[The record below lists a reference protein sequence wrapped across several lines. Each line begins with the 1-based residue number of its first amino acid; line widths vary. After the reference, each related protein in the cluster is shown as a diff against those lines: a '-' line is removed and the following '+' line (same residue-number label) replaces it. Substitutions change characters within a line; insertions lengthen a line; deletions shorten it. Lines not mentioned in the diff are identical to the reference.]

1 MGLLLCQGT
10 YKHCVARAFTRYT
23 LLCNPQALGVV
34 WATYS
39 GGSLLAQEELRHK
52 KPLLLY
58 PIFLLY
64 IYLYS
69 LYSGV

>member
-1 MGLLLCQGT
+1 MANAKYHQTVICGHTHMLLHMQG
-10 YKHCVARAFTRYT
+10 
-23 LLCNPQALGVV
+23 LGVF

-52 KPLLLY
+52 KPLLFY

>member
-1 MGLLLCQGT
+1 MG
-10 YKHCVARAFTRYT
+10 VI
-23 LLCNPQALGVV
+23 